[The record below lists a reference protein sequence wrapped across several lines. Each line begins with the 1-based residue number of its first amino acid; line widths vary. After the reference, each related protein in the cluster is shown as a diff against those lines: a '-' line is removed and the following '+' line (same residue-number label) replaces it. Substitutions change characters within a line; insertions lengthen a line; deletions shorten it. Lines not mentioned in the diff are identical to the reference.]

1 MIRLRGLRARSTFAF
16 ALLALILSVAL
27 SVSTYQ
33 IARWYLLDQ
42 RERLAVR
49 QAFLNASVAKGL
61 LASGGAGPP
70 DVIRALGTAS
80 GTRALLNANGKWFAA
95 VVELDESKVP
105 SGVLESVQSGTAAEQ
120 RVEINGSPYLVIG
133 VGLPGLDASYF
144 EFVPLRENQ
153 RTLET
158 LFVVLLIAG
167 SVTTLGGAFGGW
179 RLSRRV
185 LQPLRDVAAAAKAV
199 SDGDLTSRLAVDN
212 DPDLQPVADSFN
224 EMADSLQ
231 DRIAREARFTADV
244 SHELR
249 TPLTAAGSAMS
260 LAMRSELPER
270 AQVAV
275 GIAAAQLNQLQALA
289 LDLLEISRFDAG
301 VAELR
306 PEATDV
312 VELTTRVLDEADIDH
327 GVLDDRLG
335 DEREHRVDRTRFH
348 RVVANLVENATR
360 YAGGP
365 TRVTLARD
373 DGRLVLTVDDAGPGV
388 PEDERIAIFGRFHRG
403 EHERQPGVPK
413 GSGLGLSLVEE
424 HVTLHGGTITVVDS
438 PDGGAR
444 FVVELP

>member
-1 MIRLRGLRARSTFAF
+1 MVRRRGLRARSTFAF

-49 QAFLNASVAKGL
+49 QAFINASVAKGL
-61 LASGGAGPP
+61 LASGGAVPL
-70 DVIRALGTAS
+70 DVIGTVGTAS
-80 GTRALLNANGKWFAA
+80 GTRALLNTGGKWFAA
-95 VVELDESKVP
+95 TVELDESKVP
-105 SGVLESVQSGTAAEQ
+105 SAVLTSVQAGAAVEQ
-120 RVEINGSPYLVIG
+120 RVDINGSPYLVVG
-133 VGLPGLDASYF
+133 VSLPGLASSYF
-144 EFVPLRENQ
+144 EFVPLREYQ

-167 SVTTLGGAFGGW
+167 SVTTLGGALGGW
-179 RLSRRV
+179 MLSRRV
-185 LQPLRDVAAAAKAV
+185 LQPLSDVAAAAQAM
-199 SDGDLTSRLAVDN
+199 SDGDLSSRLAVGN

-270 AQVAV
+270 AQLAV
-275 GIAAAQLNQLQALA
+275 GIAAEQLNQLQVLA

-306 PEATDV
+306 PETTDV
-312 VELTTRVLDEADIDH
+312 VELTMRVLDEAGVDRA
-327 GVLDDRLG
+327 VLDDRLG
-335 DEREHRVDRTRFH
+335 DRPEHRVDRTRYQ
-348 RVVANLVENATR
+348 RIVANLVENASR

-365 TRVTLARD
+365 TRVALDRD
-373 DGRLVLTVDDAGPGV
+373 GARLVVTVDDAGPGV
-388 PEDERIAIFGRFHRG
+388 APEERVAIFGRFHRG

-413 GSGLGLSLVEE
+413 GSGLGLSLVDE
-424 HVTLHGGTITVVDS
+424 HVTLHGGTIVVTDS